1 MTEALKMKYPTHPGL
16 LVKLEI
22 LEHYDLT
29 VTAAARI
36 LGVTR
41 PALSALVNERAQLSA
56 EMALRLEKVF
66 GWPMDTLLRMQ
77 TNYDIA
83 RIRNRIDDLQLE
95 RYVPAASP
103 DAKKPAA

>member
-1 MTEALKMKYPTHPGL
+1 MTEGITMKYPAHPGL

-22 LEHYDLT
+22 LEHYNLT

-56 EMALRLEKVF
+56 EMALRLEKAF

-83 RIRNRIDDLQLE
+83 QIRNRIGDLKLE
-95 RYVPAASP
+95 RYAPQPSS
-103 DAKKPAA
+103 DTKKPAA